1 METLA
6 YAVRL
11 QPAKEGGF
19 VVTCRDLPEV
29 VTQGDDVEDALAH
42 ASDAMDE
49 AFAARIDDGDE
60 FPKPS
65 AVRKGEHVVV
75 PSSDLSAKA
84 ALYVA
89 MKEAAVSKSGL
100 ARTLQLDEKE
110 VRRLLDPH
118 HPSKLPRMEE
128 ALRALGKRFVLSV
141 RPVGSVGMP
150 ARVLRADS
158 PSGRR
163 GEAARSKGT
172 TSRPAR
178 KRAVAAA

>member
-11 QPAKEGGF
+11 AWTKQGGY

-29 VTQGDDVEDALAH
+29 VTQGNDIDDALAQ

-49 AFAARIDDGDE
+49 AFAARIDDGEE

-65 AVRKGEHVVV
+65 PVRKGEHLVV
-75 PSSDLSAKA
+75 PSSDMSAKA

-89 MKEAAVSKSGL
+89 MQEAAMSKAQL
-100 ARTLQLDEKE
+100 TRALQLDEKE
-110 VRRLLDPH
+110 VRRLLDPRH
-118 HPSKLPRMEE
+118 RSKLSRIED

-141 RPVGSVGMP
+141 GPVGRVRTP
-150 ARVLRADS
+150 ARAAYPDKPRS
-158 PSGRR
+158 P
-163 GEAARSKGT
+163 ARQPAQARKATPRS
-172 TSRPAR
+172 AR
-178 KRAVAAA
+178 KRATAAA